1 MDLTFIFAGIL
12 LLLLGRKLFWLFVAV
27 VGFLA
32 GMTFMPELLP
42 NQPDSVILTISL
54 IAGLL
59 GALLAALL
67 QKLAVGLAGFAA
79 GGYIVY
85 YLLEFVAVSL
95 GDYQWMA
102 ILAGGIL
109 GALLAGSMFDWALIL
124 LTSASGAT
132 LVSQGLDL
140 SMPISVIILVAL
152 FIFGIIAQVNIKA
165 KE

>member
-1 MDLTFIFAGIL
+1 
-12 LLLLGRKLFWLFVAV
+12 V
-27 VGFLA
+27 VGFLI
-32 GMTFMPELLP
+32 GMTFAPELLP

-67 QKLAVGLAGFAA
+67 QKVAVGLAGFAA

-85 YLLEFVAVSL
+85 YLLEFVTVNL

-124 LTSASGAT
+124 ITSASGAT
-132 LVSQGLDL
+132 IISRGLAL
-140 SMPISVIILVAL
+140 AMPISVIVLVAL
-152 FIFGIIAQVNIKA
+152 LVIGVVAQGNIKA

>member
-1 MDLTFIFAGIL
+1 MDLTFIAAGVL
-12 LLLLGRKLFWLFVAV
+12 LLFLGRKLFWLFVAV
-27 VGFLA
+27 VGFLI
-32 GMTFMPELLP
+32 GMTFAPELLP

-67 QKLAVGLAGFAA
+67 QKVAVGLAGFAA

-85 YLLEFVAVSL
+85 YLLEFVTVNL

-124 LTSASGAT
+124 ITSASGAT
-132 LVSQGLDL
+132 IISRGLAL
-140 SMPISVIILVAL
+140 AMPISVIVLVAL
-152 FIFGIIAQVNIKA
+152 LVIGVVAQGNIKA

>member
-12 LLLLGRKLFWLFVAV
+12 LLILGRKLFWLFVAV
-27 VGFLA
+27 IGFLA
-32 GMTFMPELLP
+32 AMTFMPELLP

-54 IAGLL
+54 IAGLF

-85 YLLEFVAVSL
+85 YLLEFVAANL
-95 GDYQWMA
+95 GEYQWMA

-132 LVSQGLDL
+132 LISQGLNL
-140 SMPISVIILVAL
+140 SMPISAIILFAL
-152 FIFGIIAQVNIKA
+152 FIFGIIAQGNIKA

>member
-1 MDLTFIFAGIL
+1 MDLTYVFTGIL
-12 LLLLGRKLFWLFVAV
+12 LLFLGRKLFWLFVAI
-27 VGFLA
+27 VGFLV
-32 GMTFMPELLP
+32 GMTFAPELLP
-42 NQPDSVILTISL
+42 NQPDSVILVISL
-54 IAGLL
+54 ITGLL
-59 GALLAALL
+59 GALLAAML
-67 QKLAVGLAGFAA
+67 QKLAVALAGFAA

-85 YLLEFVAVSL
+85 YLLEFIAVNL

-132 LVSQGLDL
+132 LISQGLNL
-140 SMPISVIILVAL
+140 SMPISAFVLAAL
-152 FIFGIIAQVNIKA
+152 FIFGIFAQGNIKA

>member
-1 MDLTFIFAGIL
+1 MDLTFVFAGIL

-85 YLLEFVAVSL
+85 YLLEFVAVNF

-124 LTSASGAT
+124 LTSATGAAII
-132 LVSQGLDL
+132 SQGLNL
-140 SMPISVIILVAL
+140 TMPISVFVLVAL
-152 FIFGIIAQVNIKA
+152 FVVGIIAQGSIKA

>member
-1 MDLTFIFAGIL
+1 MDFTFIFAGVL

-85 YLLEFVAVSL
+85 YLLEFIAVNL

-132 LVSQGLDL
+132 LISQGLNL
-140 SMPISVIILVAL
+140 SMPISAFVLAAL
-152 FIFGIIAQVNIKA
+152 FIFGIFAQGNIKA

>member
-1 MDLTFIFAGIL
+1 MDLTYVFTGIL
-12 LLLLGRKLFWLFVAV
+12 LLFLGRKLFWLFVAV
-27 VGFLA
+27 VGFLV
-32 GMTFMPELLP
+32 GMTFAPELLP
-42 NQPDSVILTISL
+42 NQPDSVILVISL
-54 IAGLL
+54 ITGLL
-59 GALLAALL
+59 GALLAAML
-67 QKLAVGLAGFAA
+67 QKLAVALAGFAA

-85 YLLEFVAVSL
+85 YLLEFIAVNL

-132 LVSQGLDL
+132 LISQGLNL
-140 SMPISVIILVAL
+140 SMPLSAFVLAAL
-152 FIFGIIAQVNIKA
+152 FIFGIFAQGNIKA

>member
-1 MDLTFIFAGIL
+1 
-12 LLLLGRKLFWLFVAV
+12 
-27 VGFLA
+27 
-32 GMTFMPELLP
+32 MPDLLP

-85 YLLEFVAVSL
+85 YLLEFVTVNL

-124 LTSASGAT
+124 ITSASGAT
-132 LVSQGLDL
+132 FISQGLNL
-140 SMPISVIILVAL
+140 SMPISAFILIAL
-152 FIFGIIAQVNIKA
+152 FIFGIIAQGNIKA

>member
-1 MDLTFIFAGIL
+1 MDLTFIAAGVL
-12 LLLLGRKLFWLFVAV
+12 LLFLGRKLFWLFVAV
-27 VGFLA
+27 VGFLI
-32 GMTFMPELLP
+32 GMTFAPELLP

-67 QKLAVGLAGFAA
+67 QKVAVGLAGFAA

-85 YLLEFVAVSL
+85 YLLEFVTVNL

-124 LTSASGAT
+124 ITSASGAT
-132 LVSQGLDL
+132 IISRGLAL
-140 SMPISVIILVAL
+140 AMPISVIVLVAL
-152 FIFGIIAQVNIKA
+152 LVIVVVAQGNIKA

>member
-1 MDLTFIFAGIL
+1 MDFTFIFAGVL

-85 YLLEFVAVSL
+85 YLLEFIAVNL

-132 LVSQGLDL
+132 LISQGLNL
-140 SMPISVIILVAL
+140 SMPISAFLLAAL
-152 FIFGIIAQVNIKA
+152 FIFGIFAQGNIKA

>member
-1 MDLTFIFAGIL
+1 MDLTFIAAGIL
-12 LLLLGRKLFWLFVAV
+12 LLFLGRKLFWLFVAV
-27 VGFLA
+27 VGFLI
-32 GMTFMPELLP
+32 GMTFVPELLP

-67 QKLAVGLAGFAA
+67 QKVAVGLAGLVA

-85 YLLEFVAVSL
+85 YLLEFVAVNL

-124 LTSASGAT
+124 ITSASGAT
-132 LVSQGLDL
+132 IISSGLAL
-140 SMPISVIILVAL
+140 AMPISAVVLVAL
-152 FIFGIIAQVNIKA
+152 LVIGVVAQGNIKA

>member
-85 YLLEFVAVSL
+85 YLLEFVAANL

-124 LTSASGAT
+124 LTSASGAA
-132 LVSQGLDL
+132 LISQGLNL
-140 SMPISVIILVAL
+140 SMPISAFVLAAL
-152 FIFGIIAQVNIKA
+152 FIFGIITQANIKA